1 MAIAHDQWRS
11 NVFAPPVCWDLELPA
26 HFDEVARHVRPE
38 DVRRSVLVSADL
50 AWHRDRLAELVGLG
64 FDGVWIHHVGKEQQP
79 FLDAFGEHVLPG
91 LRDA

>member
-1 MAIAHDQWRS
+1 
-11 NVFAPPVCWDLELPA
+11 
-26 HFDEVARHVRPE
+26 
-38 DVRRSVLVSADL
+38 VLVSADL

-91 LRDA
+91 LREA